1 MTISTFLD
9 RMRQQKLQEI
19 EKRQRVHPL
28 AALRERQAEAP
39 EVLDWREALSSRK
52 RPALIAELK
61 ARSPAQQNVA
71 NPDWPGIV
79 KEYEAGGAAA
89 VSVLTDESYF
99 GGSLDL
105 LEQVSQRTMLP
116 RLHKEFILGEYQL
129 REGRLRGASAAL
141 ILVYYF
147 SEKELREIVNCCV
160 EIGVTAV
167 VECSLR
173 EELPRALA
181 INPDVL
187 LLNNRPIAALPAEPQ
202 RGYLQGTIETTL
214 QWWREEAELRRWKQ
228 QAGKCLISASC
239 IDSRADVEHLSSVPL
254 DALLIGNAVMKAPNR
269 VEFLRQLQ
277 S

>member
-19 EKRQRVHPL
+19 EIRQRIHPL

-39 EVLDWREALSSRK
+39 EVLDWRQSLRSK
-52 RPALIAELK
+52 QHPALIAELK
-61 ARSPAQQNVA
+61 ARSPAQQNVV
-71 NPDWPGIV
+71 NPDWPAIV

-105 LEQVSQRTMLP
+105 LEQVSRRTILP

-141 ILVYYF
+141 ILVSYF
-147 SEKELREIVNCCV
+147 SEKELHEVLNCCV
-160 EIGVTAV
+160 EVGITAV
-167 VECSLR
+167 VECSLQ
-173 EELPRALA
+173 EELSRALA

-187 LLNNRPIAALPAEPQ
+187 LLNNRPIAALPSEPQ

-214 QWWREEAELRRWKQ
+214 QWWREESELRRWKQ

-239 IDSRADVEHLSSVPL
+239 IDSREDVEHLSPVPL

-269 VEFLRQLQ
+269 VEFLRRLQ

>member
-1 MTISTFLD
+1 MTMNTFLD

-19 EKRQRVHPL
+19 EIRKRIHPL
-28 AALRERQAEAP
+28 DALRERQTEAP
-39 EVLDWREALSSRK
+39 EVSDLRESLRSRQH
-52 RPALIAELK
+52 PALIAELK
-61 ARSPAQQNVA
+61 ASSPAQQNVA
-71 NPDWPGIV
+71 NPDWLEIV

-105 LEQVSQRTMLP
+105 LEQVSERTILP

-141 ILVYYF
+141 ILVSYF
-147 SEKELREIVNCCV
+147 SEKELHEIVNCCV
-160 EIGVTAV
+160 EIGMTAV
-167 VECSLR
+167 VECSLQ

-214 QWWREEAELRRWKQ
+214 QWWQEESELHRWKQ
-228 QAGKCLISASC
+228 QTGKCLISASC
-239 IDSRADVEHLSSVPL
+239 IDSRADVERLSSVPL

-277 S
+277 F

>member
-1 MTISTFLD
+1 MNTFLD

-19 EKRQRVHPL
+19 EIRKRIHPL
-28 AALRERQAEAP
+28 DALRERQTEAP
-39 EVLDWREALSSRK
+39 EVSDLRESLRSRQH
-52 RPALIAELK
+52 PALIAELK
-61 ARSPAQQNVA
+61 ASSPAQQNVA
-71 NPDWPGIV
+71 NPDWLEIV

-105 LEQVSQRTMLP
+105 LEQVSRRTVLP

-141 ILVYYF
+141 ILVSYF
-147 SEKELREIVNCCV
+147 SEKELHEVVNCCV
-160 EIGVTAV
+160 EIGITAV
-167 VECSLR
+167 VECSLQ
-173 EELPRALA
+173 EELSRALA

-187 LLNNRPIAALPAEPQ
+187 LLNNRPIAALPSEPQ
-202 RGYLQGTIETTL
+202 RGYLQGKIETTL
-214 QWWREEAELRRWKQ
+214 QWWREESELRRWKQ

-239 IDSRADVEHLSSVPL
+239 IDSRVDVEHLSPVPL

-269 VEFLRQLQ
+269 VEFLRRLQ

>member
-1 MTISTFLD
+1 MMTGTFLD
-9 RMRQQKLQEI
+9 RMRKQKLQEI
-19 EKRQRVHPL
+19 EIRQRTHSL
-28 AALRERQAEAP
+28 AALRAKQADAP
-39 EVLDWREALSSRK
+39 EVLDWREALGTRQ

-61 ARSPAQQNVA
+61 ACSPAQQNVA
-71 NPDWPGIV
+71 NPDWPEIV
-79 KEYEAGGAAA
+79 KEYEIGGAAA
-89 VSVLTDESYF
+89 ISILTDESYF
-99 GGSLDL
+99 GGSLGL
-105 LEQVSQRTMLP
+105 LEQVSQLTMLP
-116 RLHKEFILGEYQL
+116 KLQKEFILGEYQL

-147 SEKELREIVNCCV
+147 SEEELREIVNCCAEV
-160 EIGVTAV
+160 GVTAV
-167 VECSLR
+167 VECSLQ

-202 RGYLQGTIETTL
+202 RGYSQGSVETTL
-214 QWWREEAELRRWKQ
+214 QWWQEESRLRRWKQ

-239 IDSRADVEHLSSVPL
+239 IGSRVDIECLSPVPL
-254 DALLIGNAVMKAPNR
+254 DALLIGNAVMKASNR